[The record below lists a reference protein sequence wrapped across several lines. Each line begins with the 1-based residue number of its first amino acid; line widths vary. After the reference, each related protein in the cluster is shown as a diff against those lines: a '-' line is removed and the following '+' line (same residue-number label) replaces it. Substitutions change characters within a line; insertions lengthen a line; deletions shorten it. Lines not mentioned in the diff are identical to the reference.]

1 MTAASSTILQP
12 RARRGS
18 VVGLADQRQRRALIL
33 LVVVP
38 GLLLFGFPG
47 VPFAV
52 LCGLVVAALTFVDA
66 AWWADAALA
75 SRRMAAGAPPAWPN
89 LDYGVGRDW
98 MRALPAGV
106 PYREIDRAERLAQ
119 GSPLAAKQA
128 LAANLRRRARW
139 AVASGLACT
148 LVVALAW
155 PGMRRPDDRF
165 FASVAQEQERIIR
178 NAASSNRSAHQDTCP
193 TVELLVAS
201 GKLEADFPTR
211 DPWGTPYAIACKETY
226 DVTVT
231 SAGPDR
237 TMGTADDVHAPHT

>member
-1 MTAASSTILQP
+1 MTAASSTIPQG
-12 RARRGS
+12 RARGGS

-33 LVVVP
+33 LAVVP

-52 LCGLVVAALTFVDA
+52 LCGLVVAALTFVDV

-75 SRRMAAGAPPAWPN
+75 SRRMTAGLPPAWPAV
-89 LDYGVGRDW
+89 DYGVGRDW
-98 MRALPAGV
+98 TRALPASV
-106 PYREIDRAERLAQ
+106 PYREIERCERLAH
-119 GSPLAAKQA
+119 GSPFTAKQI
-128 LAANLRRRARW
+128 LATHLLRRARW
-139 AVASGLACT
+139 AAVSALACT

-165 FASVAQEQERIIR
+165 FASIAQSQGKIIR
-178 NAASSNRSAHQDTCP
+178 LAASSYLSSHPDTCP
-193 TVELLVAS
+193 TVDMVAAS

-211 DPWGTPYAIACKETY
+211 DPWGTPYGIACKNTY
-226 DVTVT
+226 EVTVT

-237 TMGTADDVHAPHT
+237 TMGTADDVPAATY